1 MDTENKENE
10 MKPCKRHEE
19 YQYLDQIRHVI
30 QNGSTKPDRTGVG
43 IKTVFG
49 FMSRYSLR
57 NSKYTRS
64 KSIKEP
70 RANRKNASKR
80 HTSDIDNEESL
91 PKGHHRRA
99 LLVH

>member
-49 FMSRYSLR
+49 YMSRYSLR
-57 NSKYTRS
+57 NSKS
-64 KSIKEP
+64 PNPIK
-70 RANRKNASKR
+70 N
-80 HTSDIDNEESL
+80 H
-91 PKGHHRRA
+91 
-99 LLVH
+99 

>member
-10 MKPCKRHEE
+10 MKPYKRHEE

-57 NSKYTRS
+57 NSKS
-64 KSIKEP
+64 H
-70 RANRKNASKR
+70 NQKN
-80 HTSDIDNEESL
+80 H
-91 PKGHHRRA
+91 
-99 LLVH
+99 